1 MTYFLLGIKLIIL
14 FFTFAGYSFFY
25 YDKTRMNPAF
35 LPIVT
40 ISSVTMCMYLA
51 GLLNILNL
59 AVGGI
64 ALLGLSLSVY
74 YIVRAIRHKYSFAPF
89 FSPGVVFF
97 LAVSAYLFF
106 LLKGVSYTHY
116 DNFSHWALIVK
127 EMFQTQSF
135 PTESSVITFQNYLPG
150 TAAFIYYVC
159 KIIGYRESYTLMAQA
174 LIITASLATIFSKIE
189 WKRWISIL
197 SLFVVSMVTMSF
209 LSYDNGTLNIYNL
222 LVDGILA
229 YLMIAAVICIYVYRN
244 EKALCFYALL
254 PILSFIVLVKD
265 SGKIFFL
272 EAIVLLVILWFVKNR
287 TWYRRLKNW
296 LYLLALVSVPL
307 FLAQLWKHYVIKAYP
322 HSIYDN
328 NRFAFSKEKLA
339 ELFQSRPE
347 GFIQNLPVALLKH
360 AFDWSTLAGKI
371 LLFTIIL
378 SVVVIIFLL
387 IRKKKI
393 KLIFSTL
400 SASLLFL
407 IVYLGNLFVLYA
419 FLMPPEEAVILA
431 SFNRYYATA
440 VIIFFT
446 LLLTALIY
454 TVSLAGFRLQ
464 KTVNI
469 IILCSLSVLVFV
481 AAPNMIQLIKPISF
495 ESSARYPVSE
505 LCQPLYSKIGRNHKI
520 LLYCGKLSKKAG
532 FYSYLLSYEMLT
544 LHKAALFES
553 DFGSLN
559 IINSLRNM
567 EYLLVLQD
575 PEPLWTYLEQQGV
588 RFENGHDGNTYQIK
602 RENDQITLI
611 ALNE

>member
-59 AVGGI
+59 AVGCI

-74 YIVRAIRHKYSFAPF
+74 YVVRAIRHKYSFAPF

-150 TAAFIYYVC
+150 TATFIYYVC

-209 LSYDNGTLNIYNL
+209 LSFETIHFNIFNL

-229 YLMIAAVICIYVYRN
+229 YLTIAAIIIIYVYHK
-244 EKALCFYALL
+244 EKQICFYTLL
-254 PILSFIVLVKD
+254 PVLSLLLLTKD
-265 SGKIFFL
+265 SGKIFFF
-272 EAIVLLVILWFVKNR
+272 EAIAILIILWFVNDPKWIR
-287 TWYRRLKNW
+287 QSKNW
-296 LYLLALVSVPL
+296 LYLSGLMAMPL
-307 FLAQLWKHYVIKAYP
+307 FLAQLWKYYVLKAYP
-322 HSIYDN
+322 HFNYDDNLFVFSID
-328 NRFAFSKEKLA
+328 KL
-339 ELFQSRPE
+339 LQHYHSRPD
-347 GFIQNLPVALLKH
+347 GFVQNLPSQILKLAFDWNTLTGKMLLATALFSIVVILFLLFKQKKPKLLLSAFLTSVALL
-360 AFDWSTLAGKI
+360 F
-371 LLFTIIL
+371 
-378 SVVVIIFLL
+378 
-387 IRKKKI
+387 
-393 KLIFSTL
+393 
-400 SASLLFL
+400 
-407 IVYLGNLFVLYA
+407 VYLGNLFLFYA
-419 FLMPPEEAVILA
+419 FFMRPGQAETLA
-431 SFNRYYATA
+431 SFERYYATA
-440 VIIFFT
+440 VIISISLPLIAVVYSVTCADFHLKKVADTVT
-446 LLLTALIY
+446 LIVLT
-454 TVSLAGFRLQ
+454 GF
-464 KTVNI
+464 
-469 IILCSLSVLVFV
+469 IILSS
-481 AAPNMIQLIKPISF
+481 AQLKFLITPPLF
-495 ESSARYPVSE
+495 ETSARYYVTQA
-505 LCQPLYSKIGRNHKI
+505 CKAAYPLIGRNQKV
-520 LLYCGKLSKKAG
+520 LLYNGERRDTIG
-532 FYSYLLSYEMLT
+532 FYYYLFKYEMLT
-544 LHKAALFES
+544 TNGKVISQDNLSEDDPLQYFNNM
-553 DFGSLN
+553 DYL
-559 IINSLRNM
+559 IIA
-567 EYLLVLQD
+567 QD